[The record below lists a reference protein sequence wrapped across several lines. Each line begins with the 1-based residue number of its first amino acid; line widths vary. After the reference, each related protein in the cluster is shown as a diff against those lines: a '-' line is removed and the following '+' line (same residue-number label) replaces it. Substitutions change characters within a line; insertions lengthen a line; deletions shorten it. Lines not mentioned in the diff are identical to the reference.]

1 MGKEP
6 NDETSEE
13 LNQLLKSS
21 MQKATRANLE
31 KLMPAGAVKRII
43 IKIMRINRKKKI
55 KKTSSWKS

>member
-6 NDETSEE
+6 NDETSEG

-31 KLMPAGAVKRII
+31 KLSAGAVKRII
-43 IKIMRINRKKKI
+43 IKIMRINRKRK
-55 KKTSSWKS
+55 